1 MSTVVGHPAAEV
13 NDHGIRAVLRIT
25 SFRHLWLSLGLSSF
39 GDWLGLLA
47 TTALAAA
54 LGGQSSYAAANLA
67 VSGVLILR
75 LAPAIVF
82 GPFAGALADR
92 FDRKVTMVVGD
103 VLRFAL
109 FASIPLV
116 GTLWWLFVATI
127 LIEII
132 GLFWMPAKDATVP
145 NLVPRERLEAANQLS
160 LATTYGSAPFAALLF
175 AGLTAASGAL
185 SRIFP
190 FETDAIDI
198 ALYLNALTYLVAAL
212 VIWRLDMPRRPAPS
226 ADGKSPDASLFRV
239 ITDGW
244 KFIGKTPL
252 IRGLVVGMLGAFGA
266 GGFVI
271 GVAPTF
277 SADLGAGASGYG
289 VLFASVFTGLAL
301 GMWVGPRLLAE
312 FTRWRLFAL
321 AIIVAGVWLALIAL
335 IPNIVLAALFAALL
349 GAGAGV
355 AWVTGYTLLG
365 LEVADELRGR
375 TFAFVNS
382 AARVVLVAVM
392 AFAPLLAA
400 LVGEKSL
407 RLGEDVELTYN
418 GAAITLMVASLLAV
432 GIGLLSY
439 RTMDDHMQVPLVDDL
454 VAAWQRRHVAAPQ
467 VKRPDHDG
475 YFVAFE
481 GGDGAGKT
489 TQIEQLARWLRE
501 LGHEVLTTREPGAT
515 ELGAQLRQALLHGE
529 AVDPRAEALLF
540 AADRAH
546 HVASVVLP
554 GLNRGAVVVTDR
566 YIDSSVAYQGAGRG
580 FDPDGIAQI
589 SRWATGSLLPDLTVL
604 LDLPPEAAVAR
615 RTADGSEPDR
625 LEGEDV
631 AFHERVRRAYLSIA
645 HRSPRRYLVVD
656 ATQPPDEIARL
667 VRERLEPELPL
678 TPEQQAK
685 KAEEAA
691 EAERQAREQ
700 AEREEAARVEAERLE
715 AERKEQARLEAERR
729 KAEQRAEK
737 ERVARE
743 REEARQQAARE
754 REEQR
759 RRDAEEAE
767 RARVAAAER
776 AVREPHARTE
786 QLPVAGTPASTE
798 PLTPADHP
806 DHPDHGRHAA
816 HEEAR
821 PRPAARPEPAR
832 SPSSRPQ
839 RTRPRRLDDEI
850 FSLGG
855 DDDDDPWDPR

>member
-1 MSTVVGHPAAEV
+1 MSTVAGQASAEV
-13 NDHGIRAVLRIT
+13 NDHGIRGVLRIT

-92 FDRKVTMVVGD
+92 FDRKINMVVGD
-103 VLRFAL
+103 LLRFAL

-175 AGLTAASGAL
+175 AGLTGLSGAL
-185 SRIFP
+185 GRVFP
-190 FETDAIDI
+190 FETDAIDV

-212 VIWRLDMPRRPAPS
+212 VIWRLDMPRRPTPSENSTAPT
-226 ADGKSPDASLFRV
+226 DASLVRV

-244 KFIGKTPL
+244 KFIGQTPL

-277 SADLGAGASGYG
+277 SADLGAGPSGYG

-321 AIIVAGVWLALIAL
+321 AIVVAGVWLALIAL
-335 IPNIVLAALFAALL
+335 IPNIVLAVLFAALL

-392 AFAPLLAA
+392 AFAPALAA
-400 LVGEKSL
+400 LVGEKTL
-407 RLGEDVELTYN
+407 RLGEDVNLTYN
-418 GAAITLMVASLLAV
+418 GAAITLMVASVLAV

-439 RTMDDHMQVPLVDDL
+439 RTMDDHMQVPLVEDL
-454 VAAWQRRHVAAPQ
+454 VAAWKRRHVAAPH
-467 VKRPDHDG
+467 VVRPDHEG

-489 TQIEQLARWLRE
+489 TQIEQLAGWLRE

-604 LDLPPEAAVAR
+604 LDLPPAAAAAR
-615 RTADGSEPDR
+615 RSADGAEPDR
-625 LEGEDV
+625 LEGEDA

-656 ATQPPDEIARL
+656 ATLPPAEIARL
-667 VRERLEPELPL
+667 VRERLEPDLPP
-678 TPEQQAK
+678 TPQQLAR
-685 KAEEAA
+685 EAA
-691 EAERQAREQ
+691 EREEAERLAREQ
-700 AEREEAARVEAERLE
+700 AEREEAERREAERLA
-715 AERKEQARLEAERR
+715 AEQKEQARLEAERR
-729 KAEQRAEK
+729 KAEQRAERERQARERQEAK
-737 ERVARE
+737 EQAERE
-743 REEARQQAARE
+743 REERRLAEQE
-754 REEQR
+754 RL
-759 RRDAEEAE
+759 
-767 RARVAAAER
+767 AAER
-776 AVREPHARTE
+776 AEQERLEAEQERLEAEQEQQAVTRTQPLPPVERPSEHAPE
-786 QLPVAGTPASTE
+786 
-798 PLTPADHP
+798 
-806 DHPDHGRHAA
+806 HGQPRSA
-816 HEEAR
+816 
-821 PRPAARPEPAR
+821 PQRPAPPPPSR
-832 SPSSRPQ
+832 SRSQ
-839 RTRPRRLDDEI
+839 RTRTRRLDEEI

-855 DDDDDPWDPR
+855 GDDDDPWDPR

>member
-1 MSTVVGHPAAEV
+1 MGADGYADGMSTVAGHPSAGV

-92 FDRKVTMVVGD
+92 FDRKVNMVVGD
-103 VLRFAL
+103 LLRFAL

-175 AGLTAASGAL
+175 AGLTGVSGAL
-185 SRIFP
+185 SRVFP
-190 FETDAIDI
+190 FETDAIDM

-226 ADGKSPDASLFRV
+226 ATSTGPTDASLVRV
-239 ITDGW
+239 IIDGW
-244 KFIGKTPL
+244 KFIGTTPL

-277 SADLGAGASGYG
+277 SADLGAGPSGYG

-321 AIIVAGVWLALIAL
+321 AIVVAGVWLALIAL
-335 IPNIVLAALFAALL
+335 IPNIVLAVLFAALL

-392 AFAPLLAA
+392 AFAPALAA
-400 LVGEKSL
+400 LVGEKTL
-407 RLGEDVELTYN
+407 RLGEDVNLIYN

-454 VAAWQRRHVAAPQ
+454 VAAWKRRHVASPH
-467 VKRPDHDG
+467 VVRPDHAG

-501 LGHEVLTTREPGAT
+501 LGHEVLSTREPGAT
-515 ELGAQLRQALLHGE
+515 ELGAQLREALLHGE

-554 GLNRGAVVVTDR
+554 GLDRGAVVVTDR

-604 LDLPPEAAVAR
+604 LDLPPEAAAAR
-615 RTADGSEPDR
+615 RAVDGVEADR

-631 AFHERVRRAYLSIA
+631 AFHHRVRRAYLAIA

-656 ATQPPDEIARL
+656 ATLTPDEIARL

-678 TPEQQAK
+678 TPEQQAR
-685 KAEEAA
+685 KAEEEAQAA
-691 EAERQAREQ
+691 RLERER
-700 AEREEAARVEAERLE
+700 AEREEAERREAERVA
-715 AERKEQARLEAERR
+715 AEQQEQARLDAERR

-737 ERVARE
+737 ERRARE
-743 REEARQQAARE
+743 RDQAREQAARE
-754 REEQR
+754 REEER
-759 RRDAEEAE
+759 RLAAQSAEG
-767 RARVAAAER
+767 ARVEADAR
-776 AVREPHARTE
+776 AVREPDVRTE
-786 QLPVAGTPASTE
+786 QLPAAGTPAATE
-798 PLTPADHP
+798 PLT
-806 DHPDHGRHAA
+806 AA
-816 HEEAR
+816 AR
-821 PRPAARPEPAR
+821 AEQARRPARE
-832 SPSSRPQ
+832 RPQ
-839 RTRPRRLDDEI
+839 RQRPRRLEDEI
-850 FSLGG
+850 FALGG
-855 DDDDDPWDPR
+855 DDDDPWDPR

>member
-1 MSTVVGHPAAEV
+1 MSTVAGHPSAEI

-47 TTALAAA
+47 TTALAAS

-92 FDRKVTMVVGD
+92 FDRKINMVVGD

-175 AGLTAASGAL
+175 AGLTGLSGAL
-185 SRIFP
+185 GRVFP

-198 ALYLNALTYLVAAL
+198 ALYINAVTYLVAAL
-212 VIWRLDMPRRPAPS
+212 VILRLDMPRRPARSDTSTAP
-226 ADGKSPDASLFRV
+226 ADASLVRV

-277 SADLGAGASGYG
+277 SADLGAGPSGYG

-321 AIIVAGVWLALIAL
+321 AIIVAGIWLALIAL
-335 IPNIVLAALFAALL
+335 IPNIVLAVLFAALL

-392 AFAPLLAA
+392 AFAPALAA
-400 LVGEKSL
+400 LVGEKTL
-407 RLGEDVELTYN
+407 RLGEDVQLTYN

-439 RTMDDHMQVPLVDDL
+439 RTMDDHMQVPLVEDL
-454 VAAWQRRHVAAPQ
+454 VAAWRRRHVAAPH
-467 VKRPDHDG
+467 VARPDHDG

-489 TQIEQLARWLRE
+489 TQIEQLARWLGE

-554 GLNRGAVVVTDR
+554 GLHRGAVVVTDR

-615 RTADGSEPDR
+615 RAADGTEPDR

-656 ATQPPDEIARL
+656 ATLPPDEIARL

-678 TPEQQAK
+678 TPEQQAR

-691 EAERQAREQ
+691 EAERLAREQ
-700 AEREEAARVEAERLE
+700 AERERAAQEEAERLA

-729 KAEQRAEK
+729 RAEQQAEK
-737 ERVARE
+737 ERQARE

-759 RRDAEEAE
+759 RLDAEEAE
-767 RARVAAAER
+767 RARAAAAAR
-776 AVREPHARTE
+776 AVREPDARTE
-786 QLPVAGTPASTE
+786 QLPAAGTPASTE
-798 PLTPADHP
+798 PLTPAA
-806 DHPDHGRHAA
+806 HA
-816 HEEAR
+816 ERAR
-821 PRPAARPEPAR
+821 RPAHDDPGHGPQR
-832 SPSSRPQ
+832 RPQ
-839 RTRPRRLDDEI
+839 RTRSRRLDDEI

-855 DDDDDPWDPR
+855 DDDDPWDPR